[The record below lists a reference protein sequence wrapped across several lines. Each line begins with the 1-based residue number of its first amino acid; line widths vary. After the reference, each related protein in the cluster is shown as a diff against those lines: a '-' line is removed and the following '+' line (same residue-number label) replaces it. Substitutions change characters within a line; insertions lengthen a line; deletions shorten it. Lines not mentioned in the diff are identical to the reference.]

1 MDGLLLLIIAMVV
14 FAIFIFIVT
23 RAVKTIM
30 FIGLVVLV
38 AFILKAIGFLR

>member
-14 FAIFIFIVT
+14 FAIFIFVVT

-30 FIGLVVLV
+30 FIGLLVLV
-38 AFILKAIGFLR
+38 MFILKAVGVLR

>member
-14 FAIFIFIVT
+14 FAIFIFVVT

-30 FIGLVVLV
+30 FIGVLV
-38 AFILKAIGFLR
+38 IAAFVLKTLGFLG

>member
-23 RAVKTIM
+23 RSTKTIM
-30 FIGLVVLV
+30 IIGFLVLV
-38 AFILKAIGFLR
+38 GFILKAVGILG

>member
-14 FAIFIFIVT
+14 FAIFIFLLT

-30 FIGLVVLV
+30 FIGFLVLV
-38 AFILKAIGFLR
+38 TFILKAVGILR

>member
-30 FIGLVVLV
+30 FIGILVLV
-38 AFILKAIGFLR
+38 AFVLKAAGFLG

>member
-1 MDGLLLLIIAMVV
+1 MDGLLLLIIAAVV
-14 FAIFIFIVT
+14 FAIFIFILT

-38 AFILKAIGFLR
+38 MFILKAVGVLR

>member
-14 FAIFIFIVT
+14 FATFIFLLT

-30 FIGLVVLV
+30 FIGFLVLV
-38 AFILKAIGFLR
+38 MFILKAAGILR